1 MDSKLWDERYATSDY
16 MWTVTVNQFVER
28 HLADLPAGSAIDL
41 GAGEGRNAV
50 WLAQRGWKVTAVD
63 FSSVGLEKGAKL
75 AEHHGVEVDFVVADA
90 TTYEPADKVD
100 LVVLSYLQLDADS
113 RQTILEHAARWL
125 QPGGTVFV
133 IAHDQTNVENG
144 YGGPPLDSCYD
155 LDESVAALAGLN
167 IELAEVADRVVTND
181 DGTHTALD
189 TLIIATMPQRSA
201 ELDESSYT

>member
-1 MDSKLWDERYATSDY
+1 MDSKLWDERYATSEY

-63 FSSVGLEKGAKL
+63 FSPVGLEKGAKL
-75 AEHHGVEVDFVVADA
+75 AEHHNVEVDFVVADA
-90 TTYEPADKVD
+90 TTYEPAEKVD

-113 RQTILEHAARWL
+113 RKLILEQAAAWL
-125 QPGGTVFV
+125 RPGGMVFV
-133 IAHDQTNVENG
+133 IAHDQTNVKHG
-144 YGGPPLDSCYD
+144 YGGPPSIDSCYD
-155 LDESVAALAGLN
+155 LDESVAALGGLN
-167 IELAEVADRVVTND
+167 IELAEIANRIVSKD

-189 TLIIATMPQRSA
+189 TLIIATRP
-201 ELDESSYT
+201 